1 MRSMYLAWC
10 LLVSVLATT
19 PAWAALVSV
28 DPHEQ
33 QGVVFASDEATGGGS
48 SEEEEEP
55 DCD

>member
-1 MRSMYLAWC
+1 MRSLYLTWC
-10 LLVSVLATT
+10 LLVTVLATT

-33 QGVVFASDEATGGGS
+33 HGVVFASDETTSDSG
-48 SEEEEEP
+48 EEEEEP